1 MAATGKQRQASKP
14 YNLRSRVGI
23 PIENQAEDDGTYVN
37 EFLSQNVGQVLSSAE
52 SSDSDDGTCFE
63 FSSQPSAGQVLLNS
77 CSSDTDTSSTDWNTV
92 FQKSIA
98 GSDCSDSQTEVKRF
112 KPRSSERDTAFQQ
125 GIASSGRS
133 NLQNRV
139 KRFNPRPA
147 GSISQSTRTS
157 DVSDQACINE
167 RILSQLDAI
176 NKRLTAIE
184 NTESASVSVSKLNAA
199 PSVKNRIA
207 KTASSSLE
215 FSGEKSEKHSAKKM
229 PDLKSIRHDQFI

>member
-37 EFLSQNVGQVLSSAE
+37 EFLSENVGQVLSSAE

-112 KPRSSERDTAFQQ
+112 KPRSSERDTAFQLLVLVVLIYRIKLN
-125 GIASSGRS
+125 GS
-133 NLQNRV
+133 NLGLLGVYLSLREHLICLI
-139 KRFNPRPA
+139 KL
-147 GSISQSTRTS
+147 
-157 DVSDQACINE
+157 VSMKEFYPN
-167 RILSQLDAI
+167 
-176 NKRLTAIE
+176 LT
-184 NTESASVSVSKLNAA
+184 
-199 PSVKNRIA
+199 
-207 KTASSSLE
+207 
-215 FSGEKSEKHSAKKM
+215 
-229 PDLKSIRHDQFI
+229 Q